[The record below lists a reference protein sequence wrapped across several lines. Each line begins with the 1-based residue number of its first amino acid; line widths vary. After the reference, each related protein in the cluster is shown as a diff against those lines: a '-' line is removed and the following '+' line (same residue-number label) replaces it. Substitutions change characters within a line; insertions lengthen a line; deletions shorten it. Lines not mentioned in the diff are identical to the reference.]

1 MEAGPTFGAL
11 MNQPGPQSAAPTPTV
26 GGGTILPDAAQNVI
40 KTAPVQQARSAYVG
54 ALEAVKKLAHNL
66 ARERNV
72 NEY

>member
-11 MNQPGPQSAAPTPTV
+11 MAQPGPESATPAPTP
-26 GGGTILPDAAQNVI
+26 GGGTILPDAVQNVV
-40 KTAPVQQARSAYVG
+40 KTAPVQQARIAYYN
-54 ALEAVKKLAHNL
+54 AMEAVKKLAHNL